1 MACRRPPVSSRS
13 FLLLSAVEP
22 QIDIKHNTPGLT
34 DVPGF
39 RVNATGCNIRG
50 TDPDRLDLGIVASR
64 EPCAAAGV
72 FTQNDVCAAPV
83 QVCRDRL
90 KLSREPR
97 YYGLVVNSG
106 NANACTGKKGYE
118 DARRMAA
125 LAASTCGVP
134 ESGFFV
140 ASTGRIG
147 VPLPM
152 DRIIDGIATCG
163 RNLERD
169 SAFGHAFAE
178 SILTS
183 DTRTKTVTAS
193 VTLGSKQFTVAGVA
207 KGAGMIQPNMATML
221 AFLAT
226 DIRIGPSTLQ
236 GILNSSVNAS
246 FNQISIDGDMST
258 NDTVLIF
265 ANGASGQVAEDDAT
279 LLDAFRQAVLKICR
293 DLSEMIVGDGEK
305 IEHVIDLRV
314 EGARDAEKAE
324 AVARAIANSLLVKTS
339 WYGNDPN
346 WGRLI
351 DAAGY
356 AGAGIDPDKVDL
368 HYDDCV
374 VLRQGLPVLENKPQW
389 KQAVSNR
396 RFSITLSLNQGNGS
410 ARVLTTDL
418 TEAYVNYNKS
428 E

>member
-1 MACRRPPVSSRS
+1 MDP
-13 FLLLSAVEP
+13 L
-22 QIDIKHNTPGLT
+22 IDIKHQTPGLT

-39 RVNATGCNIRG
+39 RVNATACDIRG
-50 TDPDRLDLGIVASR
+50 TGGDRLDLGILISR

-72 FTQNDVCAAPV
+72 FTQNDVVAAPV
-83 QVCRDRL
+83 RVCRDRL

-97 YYGLVVNSG
+97 YHGLVVNSG
-106 NANACTGKKGYE
+106 NANACTGTPGYE
-118 DARRMAA
+118 DARKMAA
-125 LAASTCGVP
+125 LAAGVCGVS
-134 ESGFFV
+134 EASFFV

-152 DRIIDGIATCG
+152 DRITEGIAVAG

-183 DTRTKTVTAS
+183 DTQTKTVTATVS
-193 VTLGSKQFTVAGVA
+193 HQGKSFTVAGVA

-246 FNQISIDGDMST
+246 FNRISIDGDMST

-265 ANGASGQVAEDDAT
+265 ANGVSGLIAEEDAT
-279 LLDAFRQAVLKICR
+279 LLDAFRQAVLRICR
-293 DLSEMIVGDGEK
+293 DLAEMIVGDGEK
-305 IEHVIDLRV
+305 IEHVIDLRI
-314 EGARDAEKAE
+314 EGARDADKAE
-324 AVARAIANSLLVKTS
+324 AVARAIANSLLVKSS

-346 WGRLI
+346 WGRII

-356 AGAGIDPDKVDL
+356 AGAGIDPDKVGL
-368 HYDDCV
+368 HYNDV
-374 VLRQGLPVLENKPQW
+374 PVLANGLPVLENKPLW
-389 KQAVSNR
+389 KKAVSNR
-396 RFSITLSLNQGNGS
+396 RFTITLSLNQGNGS
-410 ARVLTTDL
+410 ANLLTTDL